1 MPRLPFRP
9 SNDAGS
15 DFRPARRSE
24 GGVTLYPMT
33 ELRRDPET
41 ATALARLYDV
51 DLLDDPGDIDLYI
64 ALAARTGGPILELAA
79 GSGRIAVPL
88 VEAGYE
94 VTAVDIEPA
103 MLARLR
109 DRLAATA
116 TATGES
122 DAAGRLHP
130 VEADLIGL
138 KLDGDPQFGLAILG
152 LNSILLLDSRE
163 KQRAAIETMARHLA
177 PGGVAVVDVW
187 LPAAD
192 ELARY
197 DGRLSLE
204 YVRIDPETH
213 LVVTKTA
220 SAEHEPTRG
229 RVDLTAIYDE
239 GEQGGPIRRWVRRD
253 RLRLLS
259 PDELS
264 DMAEDA
270 GLIVEVLAGTYD
282 LQPLVNHDERVILIA
297 RRRGRPRPAS
307 LL

>member
-1 MPRLPFRP
+1 
-9 SNDAGS
+9 
-15 DFRPARRSE
+15 
-24 GGVTLYPMT
+24 MT
-33 ELRRDPET
+33 DLRRDPET
-41 ATALARLYDV
+41 TTALARLYDV
-51 DLLDDPGDIDLYI
+51 DLFDDPGDIDLYV

-88 VEAGYE
+88 VQAGYE
-94 VTAVDIEPA
+94 VTAVDIDPA

-116 TATGES
+116 TGQP
-122 DAAGRLHP
+122 DVAGRLHP
-130 VEADLIGL
+130 VQADLIGL
-138 KLDGDPQFGLAILG
+138 KLAGDPQFGLAILG

-163 KQRAAIETMARHLA
+163 KQRAAIETMARHLG

-229 RVDLTAIYDE
+229 IVDLTAIYDE
-239 GEQGGPIRRWVRRD
+239 GEQGGPIRRWVRHD

-270 GLIVEVLAGTYD
+270 GLIVEVLAGSYD
-282 LQPLVNHDERVILIA
+282 LEPLVNHDERVILIA

>member
-1 MPRLPFRP
+1 
-9 SNDAGS
+9 
-15 DFRPARRSE
+15 
-24 GGVTLYPMT
+24 MT
-33 ELRRDPET
+33 DLRRDPET

-51 DLLDDPGDIDLYI
+51 DLFDDPGDIDLYV

-88 VEAGYE
+88 VQAGYE
-94 VTAVDIEPA
+94 VTAVDIDPA

-116 TATGES
+116 IGQPDLS
-122 DAAGRLHP
+122 GRLHP
-130 VEADLIGL
+130 VQADLIGL
-138 KLDGDPQFGLAILG
+138 KLAGDPQFGLAILG

-163 KQRAAIETMARHLA
+163 KQRAAIETMARHLG

-204 YVRIDPETH
+204 YVRLDPETH

-239 GEQGGPIRRWVRRD
+239 GEQGGPIRRWVRHD

-270 GLIVEVLAGTYD
+270 GLIVEVLAGSYD
-282 LQPLVNHDERVILIA
+282 LEPLVNHDERVILIA
-297 RRRGRPRPAS
+297 RRRGRTRPVS

>member
-1 MPRLPFRP
+1 
-9 SNDAGS
+9 
-15 DFRPARRSE
+15 
-24 GGVTLYPMT
+24 MT
-33 ELRRDPET
+33 DLRRDPET
-41 ATALARLYDV
+41 TTALARLYDV
-51 DLLDDPGDIDLYI
+51 DLFDDPGDIDLYV

-88 VEAGYE
+88 VQAGYE
-94 VTAVDIEPA
+94 VTAVDIDPA

-116 TATGES
+116 TGQP
-122 DAAGRLHP
+122 DVAGRLHP
-130 VEADLIGL
+130 VQADLIGL
-138 KLDGDPQFGLAILG
+138 KLAGDPQFGLAILG

-163 KQRAAIETMARHLA
+163 KQRAAIETMARHLG

-204 YVRIDPETH
+204 YVRLDPETH

-239 GEQGGPIRRWVRRD
+239 GEQGGPIRRWVRHD

-264 DMAEDA
+264 DLAEDA
-270 GLIVEVLAGTYD
+270 GLIVEVLAGSYD
-282 LQPLVNHDERVILIA
+282 LEPLVNHDERVILIA
-297 RRRGRPRPAS
+297 RRRGRTRPVS

>member
-1 MPRLPFRP
+1 M
-9 SNDAGS
+9 S
-15 DFRPARRSE
+15 D
-24 GGVTLYPMT
+24 
-33 ELRRDPET
+33 LRRDPET

-51 DLLDDPGDIDLYI
+51 DLFDDPGDIDLYV

-88 VEAGYE
+88 VQAGYE
-94 VTAVDIEPA
+94 VTAVDIDPA

-116 TATGES
+116 IGQPDLS
-122 DAAGRLHP
+122 GRLHP
-130 VEADLIGL
+130 VQADLIGL
-138 KLDGDPQFGLAILG
+138 KLAGDPQFGLAILG

-163 KQRAAIETMARHLA
+163 KQRAAIETMARHLG

-204 YVRIDPETH
+204 YVRLDPETH

-239 GEQGGPIRRWVRRD
+239 GEQGGPIRRWVRHD

-270 GLIVEVLAGTYD
+270 GLIVEVLAGSYD
-282 LQPLVNHDERVILIA
+282 LEPLVNHDERVILIA
-297 RRRGRPRPAS
+297 RRRGRTRPVS

>member
-1 MPRLPFRP
+1 
-9 SNDAGS
+9 
-15 DFRPARRSE
+15 
-24 GGVTLYPMT
+24 MT

-51 DLLDDPGDIDLYI
+51 DLLDDPGDIDLYV

-79 GSGRIAVPL
+79 GSGRIAMPL
-88 VEAGYE
+88 VQAGYE
-94 VTAVDIEPA
+94 VTAVDIDPA

-109 DRLAATA
+109 DRLAATVTATATA
-116 TATGES
+116 TATGQPNVS
-122 DAAGRLHP
+122 GRLHP

-138 KLDGDPQFGLAILG
+138 KLAGDPQFGLAILG

-239 GEQGGPIRRWVRRD
+239 GEQGGPIRRWVRHD

-270 GLIVEVLAGTYD
+270 GLIVEVLAGSYD
-282 LQPLVNHDERVILIA
+282 LEPLVNHDERVILIA
-297 RRRGRPRPAS
+297 RRRGRTRPAS

>member
-1 MPRLPFRP
+1 
-9 SNDAGS
+9 
-15 DFRPARRSE
+15 
-24 GGVTLYPMT
+24 MT

-51 DLLDDPGDIDLYI
+51 DLFDDPGDIDLYV

-88 VEAGYE
+88 VQAGYE
-94 VTAVDIEPA
+94 VTAVDIDPA

-116 TATGES
+116 TGQP
-122 DAAGRLHP
+122 DVAGRLHP
-130 VEADLIGL
+130 VQADLIGL
-138 KLDGDPQFGLAILG
+138 KLAGDPQFGLAILA

-204 YVRIDPETH
+204 YVRLDPETH

-239 GEQGGPIRRWVRRD
+239 GEQGGPIRRWVRHD

-270 GLIVEVLAGTYD
+270 GLIVEVLAGSYD
-282 LQPLVNHDERVILIA
+282 LEPLVNHDERVILIA
-297 RRRGRPRPAS
+297 RRRGRTRPVS

>member
-1 MPRLPFRP
+1 
-9 SNDAGS
+9 
-15 DFRPARRSE
+15 
-24 GGVTLYPMT
+24 MT

-51 DLLDDPGDIDLYI
+51 DLFDDPGDIDLYI

-88 VEAGYE
+88 VQAGYE
-94 VTAVDIEPA
+94 VTTVDIDPA

-116 TATGES
+116 IGQP
-122 DAAGRLHP
+122 DVAGRLHP
-130 VEADLIGL
+130 VQADLIGL
-138 KLDGDPQFGLAILG
+138 KLAGDPQFGLAILA

-239 GEQGGPIRRWVRRD
+239 GEQGGPIRRWVRHD

-270 GLIVEVLAGTYD
+270 GLIVEVLAGSYD
-282 LQPLVNHDERVILIA
+282 LEPLVNHDERVILIA
-297 RRRGRPRPAS
+297 RRRGR
-307 LL
+307 

>member
-1 MPRLPFRP
+1 
-9 SNDAGS
+9 
-15 DFRPARRSE
+15 
-24 GGVTLYPMT
+24 MT
-33 ELRRDPET
+33 DLRRDPET
-41 ATALARLYDV
+41 TTALARLYDV
-51 DLLDDPGDIDLYI
+51 DLFDDPGDIDLYV

-88 VEAGYE
+88 VQAGYE
-94 VTAVDIEPA
+94 VTAVDIDPA

-116 TATGES
+116 IGQPDLS
-122 DAAGRLHP
+122 GRLHP
-130 VEADLIGL
+130 VQADLIGL
-138 KLDGDPQFGLAILG
+138 KLAGDPQFGLAILG

-163 KQRAAIETMARHLA
+163 KQRAAIETMARHLG

-204 YVRIDPETH
+204 YVRLDPETH

-239 GEQGGPIRRWVRRD
+239 GEQGGPIRRWVRHD

-270 GLIVEVLAGTYD
+270 GLIVEVLAGSYD
-282 LQPLVNHDERVILIA
+282 LEPLVNHDERVILIA
-297 RRRGRPRPAS
+297 RRRGRTRPVS